1 MGSLFL
7 PAESDAR
14 RLIERGE
21 VDAVLVLGQLSGPL
35 EQAIAVRG
43 DALWLVRIG
52 DAAEMPRKPTGHSI
66 HIRCANEAIATTG
79 TMLRDD
85 GRRVVLVPHQQ
96 ATLPQ
101 MRELI
106 VDLTGAVRQSLTVPV
121 AGGRP

>member
-1 MGSLFL
+1 
-7 PAESDAR
+7 
-14 RLIERGE
+14 
-21 VDAVLVLGQLSGPL
+21 
-35 EQAIAVRG
+35 
-43 DALWLVRIG
+43 
-52 DAAEMPRKPTGHSI
+52 MPRKPTGHSI
-66 HIRCANEAIATTG
+66 HIRCSSGTIATTG
-79 TMLRDD
+79 TMLRED